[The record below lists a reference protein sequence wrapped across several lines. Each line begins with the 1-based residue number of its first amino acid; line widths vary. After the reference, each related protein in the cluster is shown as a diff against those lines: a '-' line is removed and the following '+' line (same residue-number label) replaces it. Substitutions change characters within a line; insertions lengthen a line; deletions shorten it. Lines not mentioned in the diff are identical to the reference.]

1 MIRNYDNRDMTEM
14 EKFYVA
20 RIELLKRELADSQA
34 IVESLLLSTA
44 QAVSITAGAPPEAL
58 TISEIN

>member
-34 IVESLLLSTA
+34 MVQSLMSVLSTS
-44 QAVSITAGAPPEAL
+44 QAVSITEGAHPEAY
-58 TISEIN
+58 SVS